1 MNTRRGPISE
11 LRLYLTYLAQHIKSR
26 MSYRADFVI
35 ANLLFVFMA
44 ASQILFVSL
53 VFSQVRQIN
62 GWGFWEVLLIYGLSS
77 LTIAVCQ
84 CFTGIVTHLPYMI
97 IRGEFDQMLTRPV
110 SPLWLM
116 MMSRFNDRWLV
127 TIFIR
132 LLVLL
137 IAAGHVFSP
146 VKWSTIAL
154 LAGFF
159 VCGLTIT
166 VAINVIFAALA
177 FHVLE
182 IRALYHLYL
191 GDLYNLSY
199 YPLTIYGGFLQL
211 LLTWVFPLAFVSF
224 VPISYLVEKTS
235 YARLAALPPLVAVAM
250 VVLARHLW
258 RTGLRAYESTGS

>member
-1 MNTRRGPISE
+1 MNAHRRAISG
-11 LRLYLTYLAQHIKSR
+11 LTLYLAYLAQHIKSR
-26 MSYRADFVI
+26 MSYRADFVV

-53 VFSQVRQIN
+53 VFSQVRQVN

-116 MMSRFNDRWLV
+116 VMTRFNDRWLV
-127 TIFIR
+127 TILVR

-137 IAAGHVFSP
+137 TAAGHVFTA
-146 VKWSTIAL
+146 VRWSTVAL
-154 LAGFF
+154 LTGFF
-159 VCGLTIT
+159 LCGLTIT

-177 FHVLE
+177 FYVLE

-199 YPLTIYGGFLQL
+199 YPLTIYGDLLQL

-224 VPISYLVEKTS
+224 VPISHLVDKTS
-235 YARLAALPPLVAVAM
+235 YARLAALPPLVAAIM

-258 RTGLRAYESTGS
+258 QRGLRAYESTGS